1 MNRKLTAILLSLA
14 CCAFLIPSTGCDV
27 RVTGDGFS
35 DVLIGV
41 DVDPNAFQFL
51 DRNDDD
57 DDDFFRAEFDFD
69 DDFFDDDDDDD
80 GFFDD
85 DDDDYF

>member
-1 MNRKLTAILLSLA
+1 MNRKLTAILLSLTI
-14 CCAFLIPSTGCDV
+14 CALLIPSAGCDV

-41 DVDPNAFQFL
+41 DVDPGTLRFL
-51 DRNDDD
+51 DRVDDD
-57 DDDFFRAEFDFD
+57 DDDFFHDLDF
-69 DDFFDDDDDDD
+69 DDDD

-85 DDDDYF
+85 DDGLFDDDDDDFF